1 MKDNSQSQE
10 TKCNGCG
17 TSTTSLNPHKIKV
30 LGGEWR
36 EDRLCDVCLESVT
49 TRPNQKHLDLAKPP
63 ESQFKRAV
71 NMVWQS
77 NQGLSPGINPMGG
90 WDMIDAMRDE
100 FNTKYADHP
109 MSFTFLIDDKVR
121 YRWSSLTW
129 WNPHYDKSLMRRLS
143 SLIRSTVR
151 STKRSNA
158 YPRLNLGVL

>member
-1 MKDNSQSQE
+1 MKNNSQSQE

-17 TSTTSLNPHKIKV
+17 AITTLNPHKIKV

-36 EDRLCDVCLESVT
+36 DDRLCDACLESVT

-63 ESQFKRAV
+63 KPQFRRAV
-71 NMVWQS
+71 DMVWQS

-90 WDMIDAMRDE
+90 WDMIGTMQDE

-109 MSFTFLIDDKVR
+109 MSFTFLIDHKVR
-121 YRWSSLTW
+121 YCWRSPWQ
-129 WNPHYDKSLMRRLS
+129 NPHYDKNMMRRLS
-143 SLIRSTVR
+143 SLIRSTAR

-158 YPRLNLGVL
+158 YPHLNLGVL